1 MGGGGG
7 YNVFWKFIPRTVVSF
22 DPPDNRAYLPD
33 NHQLSP
39 PGIHNYPEIEQ
50 ICPKTKASFAD
61 FKLPLGKI
69 SNISSTP
76 IYKILLKEPNGFEF
90 VEYC

>member
-1 MGGGGG
+1 
-7 YNVFWKFIPRTVVSF
+7 VSY

-33 NHQLSP
+33 KNQLSP

-50 ICPKTKASFAD
+50 ICPKTKANFAD

-69 SNISSTP
+69 SNISFTP
-76 IYKILLKEPNGFEF
+76 IYKILLEEPNGFEF